1 MAKNLRICPKGHE
14 YYKSTDCPTCP
25 QCEKENKPKSGFLSE
40 LSAPSRRALKH
51 IGIETLVQLSTY
63 TEKEILKLHGMG
75 KASMPKLRKL
85 LAIERLTFKQ

>member
-14 YYKSTDCPTCP
+14 YYKSTDFPTCP